1 MRAGASYCHAVSFP
15 LEQADAV
22 RSRSEGLLAAVSAVA
37 SELDLQTVLR
47 RIAEVAAV
55 LVDARYAAVGVVADD
70 GSLAQFVTVGLDLE
84 LAERIGPLPH
94 GLGLLGEL
102 IRHPV
107 PLRLHDLREHSSS
120 FGFPAHHPQMTSFL
134 GVPIRVR
141 GRVFGNLY
149 LTDKRNAD
157 FDTEDERLVLGL
169 AATAGIAIENAHL
182 FEQSQ
187 RRERSA
193 AAAAEITTSL
203 LSGADPETVLELAAE
218 RASDLVG
225 SDVGVIALQQSQRL
239 LVEIS
244 WGAGAVAPTGQLTL
258 DGPIGMVLKSGQ
270 PHVFEAGSLEH
281 LWPGLALASA
291 IAIPLG
297 KGVCVAGRRSPALPF
312 GAHEV
317 SELTAFAGQATVA
330 LELAQRRRDAER
342 LSVYADRDR
351 IGRDLHD
358 LVIQRLFATGMQLE
372 SAVPL
377 ITHAVAQ
384 SRVRQAVDDLDET
397 IREIRTTIY
406 ALGHDEI
413 EQATSLRVRLLEVL
427 DSAEPSLGFAATVRL
442 SGLLDT
448 RVPRDVGDHLL
459 SVLREA
465 LSNAARH
472 ASATRV
478 DVDVDAHD
486 DLTLRVLDDGVG
498 LPVGGRRSGLHNLA
512 ERAALLGGSFTATR
526 GAAGGSELLWTIPL
540 GAPA

>member
-1 MRAGASYCHAVSFP
+1 VTQ
-15 LEQADAV
+15 LETADAA
-22 RSRSEGLLAAVSAVA
+22 RSRSDGLLAAMGAVA

-47 RIAEVAAV
+47 RIAEVASV
-55 LVDARYAAVGVVADD
+55 LVDARYAAVGVVAED
-70 GSLAQFVTVGLDLE
+70 GSLAQFVPVGVDTE
-84 LAERIGPLPH
+84 LAERIGPPPH

-107 PLRLHDLREHSSS
+107 PLRLQDLREHSSS
-120 FGFPAHHPQMTSFL
+120 LGFPAHHPPMTTFL

-141 GRVFGNLY
+141 GRVFGILY
-149 LTDKRNAD
+149 LTNKRGAD

-169 AATAGIAIENAHL
+169 AATAGIAIENANL
-182 FEQSQ
+182 FEQSK

-244 WGAGAVAPTGQLTL
+244 WGAGAVAPAGQLAGQLTL
-258 DGPIGMVLKSGQ
+258 DGPIGLVLQSGQ

-291 IAIPLG
+291 VAIPLG
-297 KGVCVAGRRSPALPF
+297 KGVCVAGRRSPAPPF

-317 SELTAFAGQATVA
+317 SELTAFAAQATLA

-377 ITHAVAQ
+377 VTHAVAQ

-406 ALGHDEI
+406 GLGHDEF
-413 EQATSLRVRLLEVL
+413 EQVISLRVRLLEVL
-427 DSAEPSLGFAATVRL
+427 DGAEPSLGFAPTVRL

-478 DVDVDAHD
+478 DVDVEAHEH
-486 DLTLRVLDDGVG
+486 LVLRVFDDGVG
-498 LPVGGRRSGLHNLA
+498 LPDGGRHSGLHNLA
-512 ERAALLGGSFTATR
+512 ERAALLGGTFTAAR
-526 GAAGGSELLWTIPL
+526 GVAGGSELRWTVPL
-540 GAPA
+540 SAPA

>member
-1 MRAGASYCHAVSFP
+1 MSFP
-15 LEQADAV
+15 LEKADAV
-22 RSRSEGLLAAVSAVA
+22 RSRSEGLLAAVGAVA

-55 LVDARYAAVGVVADD
+55 LVDARYAAVGVVAED
-70 GSLAQFVTVGLDLE
+70 GSLAQFVPVGLDPE
-84 LAERIGPLPH
+84 LAEQIGPLPH

-107 PLRLHDLREHSSS
+107 PLRLHDLREHSSAL
-120 FGFPAHHPQMTSFL
+120 GFPAHHPPMTTLL

-141 GRVFGNLY
+141 GRVFGILY
-149 LTDKRNAD
+149 LTDKRGAD
-157 FDTEDERLVLGL
+157 FDTEDERLALGL
-169 AATAGIAIENAHL
+169 AATAGVAIENANL

-258 DGPIGMVLKSGQ
+258 DGPIGLVLRSGQ

-297 KGVCVAGRRSPALPF
+297 KGVCVAGRRSPAPPF

-317 SELTAFAGQATVA
+317 SELTAFAAQATIA

-406 ALGHDEI
+406 ALGHDQI

-427 DSAEPSLGFAATVRL
+427 DSAEPSLGFAPTVRL

-472 ASATRV
+472 ACATRV

-498 LPVGGRRSGLHNLA
+498 LPVGGHRSGLNNLA
-512 ERAALLGGSFTATR
+512 ERALLLGGSFTAAR
-526 GAAGGSELLWTIPL
+526 GVAGGSELRWTVPL
-540 GAPA
+540 GATA